1 MGTSAD
7 WARAKGKARLL
18 ENPQW
23 IEADRKRRAVEKE
36 QADRKRRSSERE
48 WRIWDGSRGH
58 GRMTKTK

>member
-7 WARAKGKARLL
+7 WARAKGEARLL

-23 IEADRKRRAVEKE
+23 IEADRKRRAAEKE

-48 WRIWDGSRGH
+48 LENM
-58 GRMTKTK
+58 GREERAWEDDED